1 MKNYGSPQM
10 HTAEHILNQTMV
22 RMFDCGRS
30 FSSHIEKKKSKC
42 DYHFHRDLTEDEK
55 IEIEKRVNEIIKKDL
70 PVSEGFLPFEKASH
84 IYNLKRLP
92 GGKKDTVRIVKIGD
106 YDSCPCIGEHV
117 PSTGTIGT
125 FKITTS
131 SYNDGV
137 LRVRFKVFS
146 EHNKK
151 D

>member
-1 MKNYGSPQM
+1 MKTYESPEM

-42 DYHFHRDLTEDEK
+42 DYHFGRDLTEDEK
-55 IEIEKRVNEIIKKDL
+55 KQIEKSVNETIKKNL
-70 PVSEGFLPFEKASH
+70 PVSEDFLPFEKAASL
-84 IYNLKRLP
+84 YNLERLP
-92 GGKKDTVRIVKIGD
+92 FGRKDSVRIVRIGD
-106 YDSCPCIGEHV
+106 YDACPCIGQHV
-117 PSTGTIGT
+117 SSTGTIGA

-137 LRVRFKVFS
+137 LRVRFKVFPG
-146 EHNKK
+146 HNEN

>member
-1 MKNYGSPQM
+1 MKHYESPEM

-42 DYHFHRDLTEDEK
+42 DYHFGRDLTEDEK
-55 IEIEKRVNEIIKKDL
+55 KEIEKRVNGIIKKNL
-70 PVSEGFLPFEKASH
+70 PVSEDFLPVEKAASL
-84 IYNLKRLP
+84 YNLERLP
-92 GGKKDTVRIVKIGD
+92 GGRKDRVRIVKIGD
-106 YDSCPCIGEHV
+106 YDACPCIGQHV
-117 PSTGTIGT
+117 PSTGTIGM

-137 LRVRFKVFS
+137 LRVRFKVFPG
-146 EHNKK
+146 HNEN